1 MNQSQEREY
10 NAHEAC
16 IAQTTT
22 LFEVKLRIRIR
33 SLYTTGGV
41 LEREG
46 AVARQR
52 RDHNHIIR
60 AAIHPPTT
68 HPALDSHLG
77 RTTDRPTSRS
87 TVATL
92 RSGDTEQRRGQ
103 ESSPVVV
110 VVTVLVVV
118 VGVQAAQRQNGW
130 WGAKAELTVQQ
141 WRGDVQLCMCC
152 CRVGERCDIVLFAVA

>member
-1 MNQSQEREY
+1 MMNQSQEREY

-46 AVARQR
+46 RLPGNAGIIIISYVQPSIPPLPAPRST
-52 RDHNHIIR
+52 HIS
-60 AAIHPPTT
+60 A
-68 HPALDSHLG
+68 G
-77 RTTDRPTSRS
+77 RPTVRHHVLQSRRFGVGIQS
-87 TVATL
+87 
-92 RSGDTEQRRGQ
+92 SGGGR
-103 ESSPVVV
+103 ESSQPPV
-110 VVTVLVVV
+110 VVV

-130 WGAKAELTVQQ
+130 WGTKAELTVQQ